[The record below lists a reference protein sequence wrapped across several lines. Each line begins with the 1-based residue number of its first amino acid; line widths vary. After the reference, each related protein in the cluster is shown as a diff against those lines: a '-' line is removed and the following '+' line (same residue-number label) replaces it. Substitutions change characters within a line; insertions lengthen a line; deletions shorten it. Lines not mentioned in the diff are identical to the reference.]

1 MTITRREVLSLTAGL
16 AVAAGSA
23 NAAAEPWQEGKH
35 YFKINSPPPAPGTVV
50 ATVTEVFSYGC
61 PACNAF
67 LPYMNSIEKK
77 LPANSVDYVP
87 ASWIAAENWP
97 LFQRAYLTAKAL
109 GVARKA
115 HDQMF
120 AAIWSTGELGI
131 SDPRTGRPR
140 NPLPTI
146 QDVARFYQRVTG
158 VSEAKFIEAAK
169 SFSVDTEC
177 RRADARI
184 KSYLADSTPTLVV
197 KGKYRM
203 EPASAGGGAQAVD
216 LAVWLAQK
224 A

>member
-1 MTITRREVLSLTAGL
+1 MTLNRREVLSLTAGL

-23 NAAAEPWQEGKH
+23 HAAGEPWQEGKH

-67 LPYMNSIEKK
+67 LPFMNTIEKK
-77 LPANSVDYVP
+77 LPPNSIDYVP

-120 AAIWSTGELGI
+120 AAVWSTGELGV

-140 NPLPTI
+140 NPLPSI
-146 QDVARFYQRVTG
+146 QDVARFYQRVAG
-158 VSEAKFIEAAK
+158 VPEAKFIDASK

-177 RRADARI
+177 RRADAQI
-184 KSYLADSTPTLVV
+184 KSYLADSTPTLVI
-197 KGKYRM
+197 KGKYRF
-203 EPASAGGGAQAVD
+203 EPRSAGSGPQAVD
-216 LAVWLAQK
+216 LALWLAQR

>member
-1 MTITRREVLSLTAGL
+1 MSLNRREVLSLAAGL

-23 NAAAEPWQEGKH
+23 NAAGETWQEGKH
-35 YFKINSPPPAPGTVV
+35 YFRINTAPPAPGTVV
-50 ATVTEVFSYGC
+50 PTVTEVFSYGC

-67 LPYMNSIEKK
+67 LPYMNTIEKR

-97 LFQRAYLTAKAL
+97 LFQRAFLTAKAL
-109 GVARKA
+109 GVAKKS

-120 AAIWSTGELGI
+120 AAVWSTGELGV

-140 NPLPTI
+140 NPLPNI
-146 QDVARFYQRVTG
+146 QDMARFYQRVTG
-158 VSEAKFIEAAK
+158 VPEAKFIEASK

-177 RRADARI
+177 RRADAQI
-184 KSYLADSTPTLVV
+184 KAYLADSTPTLVV
-197 KGKYRM
+197 KGKYRF
-203 EPASAGGGAQAVD
+203 EPRTAGGGPQAVE
-216 LAVWLAQK
+216 LAVWLAQR